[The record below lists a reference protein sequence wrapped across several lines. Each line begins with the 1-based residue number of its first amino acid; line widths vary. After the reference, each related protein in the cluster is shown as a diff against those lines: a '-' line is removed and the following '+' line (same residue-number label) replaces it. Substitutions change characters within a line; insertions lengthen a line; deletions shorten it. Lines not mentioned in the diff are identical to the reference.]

1 MKATKF
7 NITIAS
13 IANYCTIPNMEF
25 NGSLGIEGT
34 FPQAYDSTLLDL
46 YGNSG
51 WAYLGDAGIRAAI
64 DRVNNDPNI
73 LPNIHVNLKR
83 FTDCGAYYP
92 EADLEYWGNSA
103 GYASAVTGMEIV
115 YDHTDVI
122 GVIGNEFSSTAA
134 GVVQILGN
142 NKIPYCAASMASPR
156 YSNKDVYPFFWR
168 LFPNSFARG
177 MLLMLQKWK
186 VRRVAIVY
194 QLDQEIG
201 YAEWAYM
208 KILFSESN
216 IQVITS
222 IGMRL
227 DFDSNSADMCK
238 ETLLRTDARSATS
251 PFPTF
256 FMHAYL
262 SNTPVGGSRY
272 IVVSGTSQFGSKVVY
287 EIGRRGV
294 FGHKFVWMTFNLVYG
309 MPSLGPDYYQYLEG
323 LVTGGPCIYE
333 DAPNKPEFLKALRN
347 VMNETFDWRTYTTLS
362 VQGYFDCTM
371 IMLLGLHLLH
381 ADPVELSERKAQTFM
396 NYTLFQD
403 LNYFG
408 YTTLGSTKL
417 DSRGDVQMPICFT
430 RFTGIND
437 TYRSFGFSS
446 DDSLSIVTYNEA
458 APKFYGG
465 ASIPPP
471 DGPPITEPEYY
482 SLITG
487 KGQTLLVMS
496 ILGISASLFCVGFIL
511 YNSKVNE
518 IKASIVPEMVV
529 ITIGCLTSYA
539 SLLLYISAPTSA
551 ICKSRATLP
560 FVSLMLVAIPLLLKN
575 MTIIWL
581 FSKRVIVKAR
591 VMSKMKCTAV
601 LCELVILAVDG
612 TMLGLFIVHSK
623 AIVLTVPG
631 NNDSSYFRCSVVSDT
646 NSSLLSALYVF
657 NALIVLLLLAAAY
670 ASTRVTVAEYSEV
683 TQLTFIP
690 LILIIAFALEKGI
703 QSYSED
709 ANLDFKIALIHWCL
723 TTAVL
728 YFMIGKRML
737 VVYRN
742 WRLSAYEKRIAA
754 DASQP
759 KQSVAARG

>member
-1 MKATKF
+1 M
-7 NITIAS
+7 
-13 IANYCTIPNMEF
+13 
-25 NGSLGIEGT
+25 
-34 FPQAYDSTLLDL
+34 
-46 YGNSG
+46 
-51 WAYLGDAGIRAAI
+51 
-64 DRVNNDPNI
+64 
-73 LPNIHVNLKR
+73 
-83 FTDCGAYYP
+83 
-92 EADLEYWGNSA
+92 
-103 GYASAVTGMEIV
+103 
-115 YDHTDVI
+115 
-122 GVIGNEFSSTAA
+122 
-134 GVVQILGN
+134 
-142 NKIPYCAASMASPR
+142 
-156 YSNKDVYPFFWR
+156 
-168 LFPNSFARG
+168 
-177 MLLMLQKWK
+177 
-186 VRRVAIVY
+186 
-194 QLDQEIG
+194 
-201 YAEWAYM
+201 
-208 KILFSESN
+208 
-216 IQVITS
+216 
-222 IGMRL
+222 
-227 DFDSNSADMCK
+227 
-238 ETLLRTDARSATS
+238 
-251 PFPTF
+251 
-256 FMHAYL
+256 
-262 SNTPVGGSRY
+262 
-272 IVVSGTSQFGSKVVY
+272 VVSGTSQFAAKVVY

-294 FGHKFVWMTFNLVYG
+294 FGRKFVWMTFNLVYG
-309 MPSLGPDYYQYLEG
+309 MNSLGPDYYQYLEG

-347 VMNETFDWRTYTTLS
+347 VINETFDWRTYTTLS

-371 IMLLGLHLLH
+371 IMLLGLHSLH
-381 ADPVELSERKAQTFM
+381 ADPVELSERKAQPFM
-396 NYTLFQD
+396 NHTLFHD

-408 YTTLGSTKL
+408 YTTLDSTKL
-417 DSRGDVQMPICFT
+417 DSRGDVQMPVCFT

-437 TYRSFGFSS
+437 TYTSFGFSS
-446 DDSLSIVTYNEA
+446 DDSLSIARYNEA

-482 SLITG
+482 SLATG

-511 YNSKVNE
+511 YNRKVNE

-539 SLLLYISAPTSA
+539 SLLLYISVPTSA

-591 VMSKMKCTAV
+591 VISKMKCTAV

-612 TMLGLFIVHSK
+612 TMLGLFIVHSN

-670 ASTRVTVAEYSEV
+670 ASTRVTVAEYSEI

-759 KQSVAARG
+759 KQSVAAARASLNRCTRVHEHSFIYRRIDKTCTEIPFYVQTSIFQTPLWDSGKMTYYALGNKRKWFSINAKQRCYCTVILNTSAVSVVRDSMLLLAALDGSKIFMEFKSREQALAVLDEMVMAVDGSVLSGGGGQPSLTRV